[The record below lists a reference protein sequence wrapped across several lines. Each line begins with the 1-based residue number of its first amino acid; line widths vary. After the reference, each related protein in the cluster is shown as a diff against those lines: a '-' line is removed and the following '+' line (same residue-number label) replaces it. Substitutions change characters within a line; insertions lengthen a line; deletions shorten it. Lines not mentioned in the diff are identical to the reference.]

1 MENFSMDQVFNFL
14 TGSFAYSKEFQ
25 SMGMGLQGAL
35 IVRNGRNKD
44 GSMNWF
50 HALALSTI
58 FAFGGGWFG
67 FIWMGRPSS
76 MITGADINVPCCII
90 AFLIANYTPLDIGL
104 KLGNFFPVTL
114 IITSAAQLFRCLGLI
129 GFITFAFQALKDTPS
144 PYYPIPLIGPILYG
158 SLLGNMGAFF
168 LKGFDGHLQGGIPFA
183 FQNGKTKRRLG
194 LGYSVIVQ
202 QLTKRFFFLQLWL
215 WELSSTSIHM
225 TKMGP
230 LGPF

>member
-1 MENFSMDQVFNFL
+1 MDQVFNFL

-202 QLTKRFFFLQLWL
+202 QLTKRFFFLQLLL